1 MAQRHGRPR
10 KRSKTDIGV
19 VVAVAAGVAL
29 GMAVDNL
36 MLGVI
41 AGTGFG
47 VIASFR
53 WGG

>member
-1 MAQRHGRPR
+1 MAHRHGRPR
-10 KRSKTDIGV
+10 KRSKSDIGV
-19 VVAVAAGVAL
+19 IIAIAAGVAL

-36 MLGVI
+36 MLGII